1 VTIVFTVAMCAL
13 ALALCTSFS
22 YGFAYNRGYKQAT
35 AQATAQARRT
45 EAMRRLGA
53 ESTWEF
59 RESGEVST
67 LQTLIYARAPDG
79 TEYASEAFGHSPQGW
94 FRVDNAEV
102 VTGESAKALTRR
114 LIAFRTKKKVGL

>member
-1 VTIVFTVAMCAL
+1 VTLVFTVAMCAL
-13 ALALCTSFS
+13 ALALCASFF
-22 YGFAYNRGYKQAT
+22 YGLGHSLGHKRAV
-35 AQATAQARRT
+35 AQARRT

-53 ESTWEF
+53 ESEWEF
-59 RESGEVST
+59 RESGEIST

-79 TEYASEAFGHSPQGW
+79 TEYTTEAFDRSPQGW